1 MLIFQKNIY
10 EKNDADVNLLDDAA
24 HYIPEYHL
32 SFDARHF
39 IEAALQDE
47 ESLTETL
54 RKQPG
59 DFLAEETHRF
69 FPNTHKVGGLAVIE
83 SLLRILRQG
92 LACEA
97 DWYHMNTYHFC
108 LLYDVL
114 FRYAYNYNRD
124 SPAEKRKAL
133 PSLRGALL
141 PFDLFVKDYFFNTVF
156 LLDREVYNSLTAE
169 EKRKR
174 GFLCPCQFAVING
187 LTPTREEMEL
197 QKSRDY
203 PYTLYV

>member
-10 EKNDADVNLLDDAA
+10 EKTDIAVNPSGDAV
-24 HYIPEYHL
+24 HFIPEYHL

-47 ESLTETL
+47 ESLIETL

-59 DFLAEETHRF
+59 NFLHEETCRF
-69 FPNTHKVGGLAVIE
+69 FPNAYKIGGLEVIGA
-83 SLLRILRQG
+83 LLRILQQG
-92 LACEA
+92 LVCESG
-97 DWYHMNTYHFC
+97 WYHMNTYHFC
-108 LLYDVL
+108 VLYDVL
-114 FRYAYNYNRD
+114 YRYAYNYNRD
-124 SPAEKRKAL
+124 SLAERRKAL
-133 PSLRGALL
+133 PSLKGASL

-156 LLDREVYNSLTAE
+156 LLDKDVYNSLTAE
-169 EKRKR
+169 EKRQR
-174 GFLCPCQFAVING
+174 GFTCPCQFAVING
-187 LTPTREEMEL
+187 LAPTREEMEL